1 MFNREIAT
9 KEGPK
14 ALFKGLGPTLVGVIP
29 ARSINFYS
37 YGNGK
42 RVLAERFNNGKETAV
57 VHLSAAAIAGL
68 ITATATNPIWVV
80 KTRMQL
86 ENQTAMKRLDKARK
100 AAVGARAGSQAAP
113 RSAVGFAATQ
123 GRSLSTF
130 FKPQPSP
137 PRPST
142 NSFQMTLQ
150 IVRNEGVQ
158 GLYKGMSASYLGVA
172 EGTIQWALYEQ
183 LKAWETQSMQEK
195 KNSLSGTISS
205 AGIAKL
211 VASLITYPH
220 EVVRTR
226 LRQEP
231 EPGQARKYTGLLQTV
246 KVVIREEGVAALY
259 GGLSAHLLR
268 VVPVSYIPSSS
279 LALGEVMLIHIFH
292 RTPRSCLAS
301 MNYSSALPH
310 GRKHEI
316 LSLLHM
322 VALLAKDE
330 FAGLDKRARRRCR
343 RASHRVSIP
352 EHGIQRSF
360 VSSLSGPFRLEM
372 PACFPQ
378 CFPVDE
384 ACQLLLKLIRPLF

>member
-1 MFNREIAT
+1 M
-9 KEGPK
+9 
-14 ALFKGLGPTLVGVIP
+14 
-29 ARSINFYS
+29 
-37 YGNGK
+37 
-42 RVLAERFNNGKETAV
+42 

-80 KTRMQL
+80 KTRLQL
-86 ENQTAMKRLDKARK
+86 ENQVAMKRLDTARK
-100 AAVGARAGSQAAP
+100 AAVGIRAGSQAA
-113 RSAVGFAATQ
+113 AVGAASRSGSAGFTATQ
-123 GRSLSTF
+123 GRSLTTF

-183 LKAWETQSMQEK
+183 LKAWETQSMQDK

-246 KVVIREEGVAALY
+246 KMVLREEGVAALY

-268 VVPVSYIPSSS
+268 VVPVSWP
-279 LALGEVMLIHIFH
+279 ACLGFPWPMADPFLFH
-292 RTPRSCLAS
+292 RTPPSCLAFT
-301 MNYSSALPH
+301 NCSSALPQ
-310 GRKHEI
+310 GSK
-316 LSLLHM
+316 LDNTSLLPMIAHTHLLQM
-322 VALLAKDE
+322 IALLA
-330 FAGLDKRARRRCR
+330 
-343 RASHRVSIP
+343 
-352 EHGIQRSF
+352 
-360 VSSLSGPFRLEM
+360 
-372 PACFPQ
+372 
-378 CFPVDE
+378 
-384 ACQLLLKLIRPLF
+384 